1 MNNLTQQ
8 PPEVNMGFKQY
19 RQQEADIRSKLRPRK
34 VHFALAVKDVVITVV
49 IASGAAHALTYV
61 WGWIF

>member
-1 MNNLTQQ
+1 
-8 PPEVNMGFKQY
+8 MGFKQY
-19 RQQEADIRSKLRPRK
+19 RRQEADIRSKLRPRK
-34 VHFALAVKDVVITVV
+34 VHFALAVKDVAITVV